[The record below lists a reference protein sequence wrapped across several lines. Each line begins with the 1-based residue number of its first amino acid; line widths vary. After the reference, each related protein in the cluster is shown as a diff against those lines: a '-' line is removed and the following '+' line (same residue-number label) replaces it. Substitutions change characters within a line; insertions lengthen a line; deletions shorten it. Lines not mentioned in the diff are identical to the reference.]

1 MRYTA
6 QAYPEIS
13 LHSMRLIK
21 EKVETCMG
29 EIGGNLRQY
38 DITECCNELEEED
51 EELYKKDITF
61 LKKLMKQG
69 VDVIE
74 F

>member
-1 MRYTA
+1 MRYTTEV
-6 QAYPEIS
+6 YPEIS

-21 EKVETCMG
+21 EKVETYMG

-38 DITECCNELEEED
+38 DILECCIELKEENKD
-51 EELYKKDITF
+51 LYKKDITF

-69 VDVIE
+69 VQAIE